1 MGEKESGDPAASG
14 AAGSPD
20 SWCSGARCPLVGED
34 EALKAG
40 GHHRAEARLLV
51 AEDEHVFDPREV
63 LHQCGYF
70 LAIHELEVAV
80 VAEVATPPAVV
91 GSWMRTWYCSEPAD
105 APSTGLS
112 KPMTQGFP

>member
-1 MGEKESGDPAASG
+1 MYCLWKSSES
-14 AAGSPD
+14 
-20 SWCSGARCPLVGED
+20 VGED
-34 EALKAG
+34 EALEAG

-91 GSWMRTWYCSEPAD
+91 GSWMRTRYCSEPAD

>member
-1 MGEKESGDPAASG
+1 MGEKESGDPTASG

-20 SWCSGARCPLVGED
+20 SLCLVERCSLVGED
-34 EALKAG
+34 EALEAG

-70 LAIHELEVAV
+70 LA
-80 VAEVATPPAVV
+80 
-91 GSWMRTWYCSEPAD
+91 
-105 APSTGLS
+105 STSL
-112 KPMTQGFP
+112 KLR